1 MICKGKEELMFQR
14 REDEQCSYRRMSTN
28 YMIMLVHN
36 RIAISM
42 KQINVGLEKLERIV
56 ELVGKM

>member
-1 MICKGKEELMFQR
+1 MFQR